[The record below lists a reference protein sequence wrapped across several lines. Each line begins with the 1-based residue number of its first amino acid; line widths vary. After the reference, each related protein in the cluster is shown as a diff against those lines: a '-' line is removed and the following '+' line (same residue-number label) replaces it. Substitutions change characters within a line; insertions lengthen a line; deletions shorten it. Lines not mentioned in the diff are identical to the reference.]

1 MEDLKKKKE
10 KQRTYRHE
18 YKFLIDEKDKTELYY
33 RLKSLIPLDPNAGEE
48 GRYWIRSVYFDDYRN
63 SCFYQNEDG
72 INERAKYRIR
82 IYNVSDQ
89 RIRLE
94 RKSKKNGM
102 TCKESAALT
111 RRQCDLLL
119 QGIPLPLDTP
129 EAQQYP
135 EVLKQF
141 LVLMMSRGMRAK
153 TIIEYERIPFVY
165 PSGNVRITLD
175 RNITSSLDTARFFE
189 KDNLRYPVLASGQ
202 QLLEVKFDEYLPTFI
217 RDHLEIGNLQQISF
231 SKYYLGRKYTVD
243 HAGGRLK

>member
-1 MEDLKKKKE
+1 MD
-10 KQRTYRHE
+10 KQREYRHE
-18 YKFLIDEKDKTELYY
+18 YKFLIDERDKAELYY
-33 RLKSLIPLDPNAGEE
+33 RLKNLIPLDSNVGEE
-48 GRYWIRSVYFDDYRN
+48 GHYWIRSVYFDDCRD

-82 IYNVSDQ
+82 IYNVSDG

-111 RRQCDLLL
+111 RQQCEQLI
-119 QGIPLPLDTP
+119 QGRPLPLNTP

-135 EVLKQF
+135 EVLRQF
-141 LVLMMSRGMRAK
+141 LVLMMSRGLRAK

-165 PSGNVRITLD
+165 PAGNVRITID
-175 RNITSSLDTARFFE
+175 RNITSSLETERFFE
-189 KDNLRYPVLASGQ
+189 KDNFRYPVLARGQ

-217 RDHLEIGNLQQISF
+217 RDHLEIGKLQQTSF
-231 SKYYLGRKYTVD
+231 SKYYLGRKYTV
-243 HAGGRLK
+243 ACVGGRLR